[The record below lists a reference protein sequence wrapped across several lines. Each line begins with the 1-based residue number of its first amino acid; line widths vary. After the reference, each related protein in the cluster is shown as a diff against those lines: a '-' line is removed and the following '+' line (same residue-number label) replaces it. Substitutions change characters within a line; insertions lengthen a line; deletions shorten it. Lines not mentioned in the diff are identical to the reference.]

1 MHLLPQPLRQ
11 QRQEQPQT
19 AAPVIIDFNDTRT
32 SYSCFTTPQLLRA
45 WLVLRVCGWRPLVA
59 NAERLLRLGYRVF
72 GHTVVDA
79 VIRQTFFK
87 HFCAGE
93 TAGEVGARVRQLQAL
108 GVNGIFDYAAEAEVA
123 AEETPPASTSSAAAS
138 TSGARTVVARQY
150 SYDGEAL
157 CDARAGVFL
166 ECIRAVRDQ
175 SPGGIAA
182 IKMTALSDPLLLT
195 RASACIVEL
204 KRLFHRLD
212 EGATGKITPEQFE
225 QGYRRL
231 FRCETAAD
239 RAQFE
244 DLVEQLAVGGVRART
259 DCIDYVDWSNR
270 IDIEDLAR
278 ISNACREEGPFFRAA
293 LALDADALQLLRN
306 MRRRVGALADAARD
320 CGVRF
325 MIDAEQVRDCG
336 VRLMIDAEQA
346 HDCGLRLMINAEQT
360 VTQPVIDN
368 LVCSLQREYNVM
380 DDARAPTIYG
390 TYQCYLKDTPQRL
403 ADDLERARRGNYA
416 FACKLVRGAYM
427 EAERARAAAAHT
439 PSPVCDTLDATH
451 ANYTRATD
459 LVLAHMGAGH
469 RAEVM
474 FATHNQA
481 SVERALAAMAALSVE
496 RGVAFGQLLGMSDHL
511 TFALG
516 ARGYAAFKYL
526 PYGRVAEVVPYLL
539 RRARENSA
547 LLGGATHERALL
559 LREVRRRMLG

>member
-1 MHLLPQPLRQ
+1 
-11 QRQEQPQT
+11 
-19 AAPVIIDFNDTRT
+19 
-32 SYSCFTTPQLLRA
+32 
-45 WLVLRVCGWRPLVA
+45 
-59 NAERLLRLGYRVF
+59 
-72 GHTVVDA
+72 
-79 VIRQTFFK
+79 
-87 HFCAGE
+87 
-93 TAGEVGARVRQLQAL
+93 
-108 GVNGIFDYAAEAEVA
+108 
-123 AEETPPASTSSAAAS
+123 
-138 TSGARTVVARQY
+138 
-150 SYDGEAL
+150 
-157 CDARAGVFL
+157 
-166 ECIRAVRDQ
+166 
-175 SPGGIAA
+175 
-182 IKMTALSDPLLLT
+182 MTALSDPLLLT

-259 DCIDYVDWSNR
+259 YCIDYVDWSNR

-293 LALDADALQLLRN
+293 RALDADALQLLRN

-320 CGVRF
+320 CGVR
-325 MIDAEQVRDCG
+325 
-336 VRLMIDAEQA
+336 LMID
-346 HDCGLRLMINAEQT
+346 AEQT
-360 VTQPVIDN
+360 VTQPIIDN
-368 LVCSLQREYNVM
+368 LVCSLQREYNVV

-403 ADDLERARRGNYA
+403 ADDLERARRGGYA

-427 EAERARAAAAHT
+427 EAERARAAAAHA
-439 PSPVCDTLDATH
+439 PSPVCDTLDVTH
-451 ANYTRATD
+451 ANYARATD

-481 SVERALAAMAALSVE
+481 SVERALAAMAARGVS

-539 RRARENSA
+539 RRARENST
-547 LLGGATHERALL
+547 LLGGAAHERALL
-559 LREVRRRMLG
+559 LREVRRRVLG